1 MRRKSITIGV
11 LFLVLCMTQPVRAQD
26 GTASQFGWGMA
37 AIGAN
42 LFYIPGKLIYAALGG
57 LTGGIGY
64 LLSAGNLEAGQTIWS
79 PTVGG
84 TYILT
89 PGMLR
94 GDEPIFFAG
103 ESHESSQ
110 QSSQQ

>member
-1 MRRKSITIGV
+1 MWRKSIAAGA
-11 LFLVLCMTQPVRAQD
+11 LMLALVVAQPAAAQETQD
-26 GTASQFGWGMA
+26 SYASQFGWGMA
-37 AIGAN
+37 AVGAN

-57 LTGGIGY
+57 FTGGMGY
-64 LLSAGNLEAGQTIWS
+64 LLSAGNFEAAQKIWS

-94 GDEPIFFAG
+94 GNEPIYFAG
-103 ESHESSQ
+103 ESHESPPQ
-110 QSSQQ
+110 

>member
-1 MRRKSITIGV
+1 MRRKSIAIGALL
-11 LFLVLCMTQPVRAQD
+11 LFLCMTQPVRAQD
-26 GTASQFGWGMA
+26 SYGSQFGWGMA

-57 LTGGIGY
+57 ITGGIGY
-64 LLSAGNLEAGQTIWS
+64 LLSVGNLEAGQKIWS

-94 GDEPIFFAG
+94 GDEPILFAG
-103 ESHESSQ
+103 ESHESPPK
-110 QSSQQ
+110 

>member
-1 MRRKSITIGV
+1 MRRKMIAIGA
-11 LFLVLCMTQPVRAQD
+11 LLLVLGMAQPAPAQD
-26 GTASQFGWGMA
+26 SYGSQFGWGMA

-57 LTGGIGY
+57 VTGGIGY
-64 LLSAGNLEAGQTIWS
+64 LLSAGNFEAAQKIWS

-84 TYILT
+84 TYVLT

-103 ESHESSQ
+103 ESHESPPK
-110 QSSQQ
+110 

>member
-1 MRRKSITIGV
+1 MRRKVATIGV
-11 LFLVLCMTQPVRAQD
+11 LLLVLCMAQPAPAQD
-26 GTASQFGWGMA
+26 SYGKQFGWGMA

-57 LTGGIGY
+57 VTGGIGY
-64 LLSAGNLEAGQTIWS
+64 LLSAGNFDAAQKIWS

-84 TYILT
+84 TYVLT

-103 ESHESSQ
+103 ESHESPPR
-110 QSSQQ
+110 

>member
-1 MRRKSITIGV
+1 MRRKSIAAGA
-11 LFLVLCMTQPVRAQD
+11 LLLVLCMAQPAPAQD
-26 GTASQFGWGMA
+26 SYTRQFGWGMA

-57 LTGGIGY
+57 FTGGMGY
-64 LLSAGNLEAGQTIWS
+64 LLSAGNLEAAQKIWS

-94 GDEPIFFAG
+94 GEEPIFFAG
-103 ESHESSQ
+103 ESHESPPPQ
-110 QSSQQ
+110 

>member
-1 MRRKSITIGV
+1 MRRKSIAVGA
-11 LFLVLCMTQPVRAQD
+11 LLLVLAMVRPAPAQD
-26 GTASQFGWGMA
+26 GYGSQFGWGMA

-57 LTGGIGY
+57 FTGGMGY
-64 LLSAGNLEAGQTIWS
+64 LLSAGNLEAAQKIWS

-94 GDEPIFFAG
+94 GSETIYFAG
-103 ESHESSQ
+103 ESHESSPQ
-110 QSSQQ
+110 